1 MYVTALRYV
10 RTILPA
16 TLLVAATAATGSAQ
30 GGVAQLHRQLA
41 ALDADRSELSLEQ
54 LSALG
59 ELRSLGRLES
69 LAGLQALSSRH
80 SLKSLES
87 LGSLRELA
95 SIDASLAGLR
105 GLTGLSEAFDV
116 TLPDLDGL
124 DRTARRDAYAVDSNV
139 RSGRGDSLDRPRA
152 GDEQAADSLFRKAR
166 EAMTAGDYRRAAGL
180 FRQIVNKYPKTRY
193 AGDALYFRAFSL
205 YRAGDTGDLRSA
217 LGDLETLSDKYSS
230 SSTQG
235 DARTLRVRICGELAR
250 RGDERCTAEVEA
262 VGSGASASSGSSSSS
277 SSASSRS
284 SSRAQ
289 ASGCPSE
296 DDDDDERIAAL
307 NALLQMDSERALPIL
322 EKVLARRDACSVA
335 LRRKAI
341 FLVSQKGNSRAADI
355 LLNAAK
361 TDPDKEVRGQ
371 ALFWLGQT
379 RDDRAVG
386 MLEEVLKSSDDKELQ
401 DKAIFGLSQHNS
413 ERAQTVLRNIALN
426 ESMNDETREQAIF
439 WLGQRSG
446 GVNANF
452 LRELYDKVKSDKLK
466 EKIIFSASQQR
477 STENASWLL
486 SVATNDKEDIEL
498 RKNALFWAGQSKMIS
513 FAELGSMYARLN
525 DREMKEQVIFVLSQR
540 HDSEAVDKL
549 LDIARNE
556 KDRDL
561 RKKAIFWLS
570 QSKDPRIV
578 KFLEDLI
585 SK

>member
-1 MYVTALRYV
+1 MYVTAFRSFRLM
-10 RTILPA
+10 LGAA
-16 TLLVAATAATGSAQ
+16 TLAAMTSTTAGAQTGT
-30 GGVAQLHRQLA
+30 AQLHRQLA
-41 ALDADRSELSLEQ
+41 ALDAERSALSLER
-54 LSALG
+54 LSTLG
-59 ELRSLGRLES
+59 DLGA
-69 LAGLQALSSRH
+69 LAGLQ
-80 SLKSLES
+80 SLRSLE
-87 LGSLRELA
+87 GLRPLA
-95 SIDASLAGLR
+95 GLDASLAGLR
-105 GLTGLSEAFDV
+105 GLEGLSAIVDV
-116 TLPDLDGL
+116 LPNSDVGI
-124 DRTARRDAYAVDSNV
+124 RRRHGDDQPSTDSFE
-139 RSGRGDSLDRPRA
+139 RYRG

-166 EAMTAGDYRRAAGL
+166 EAMTNGDYRRAAVL
-180 FRQIVNKYPKTRY
+180 FRQIVSKYPQTRY

-217 LGDLETLSDKYSS
+217 LGDLETLSNKYAS

-262 VGSGASASSGSSSSS
+262 VGSGASSGSGGSASSGSSSSS
-277 SSASSRS
+277 SSRSS

-322 EKVLARRDACSVA
+322 ERVLARRDACSVA

-355 LLNAAK
+355 LLNVAK

-386 MLEEVLKSSDDKELQ
+386 MLEDVLKSSDDKELQ
-401 DKAIFGLSQHNS
+401 DKAIFGLSQHHS

-426 ESMNDETREQAIF
+426 ESMGEETREQAIF
-439 WLGQRSG
+439 WLGQQQG
-446 GVNANF
+446 GVNASF
-452 LRELYDKVKSDKLK
+452 LRELYDRVKSDKLK

-486 SVATNDKEDIEL
+486 SVAQNDKEDIEL

-513 FAELGSMYARLN
+513 FAELGTMYAKLN

-540 HDSEAVDKL
+540 RDGEAVDKL
-549 LDIARNE
+549 LDIAKNE